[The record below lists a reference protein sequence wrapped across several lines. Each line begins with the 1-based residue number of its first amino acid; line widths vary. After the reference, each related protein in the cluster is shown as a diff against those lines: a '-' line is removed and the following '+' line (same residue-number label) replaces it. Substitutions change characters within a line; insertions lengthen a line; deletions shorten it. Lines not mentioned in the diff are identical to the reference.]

1 MNSAFPRQLVS
12 TKQLNPKNIQLF
24 LEKTAKMEQAL
35 LENKSS
41 QIMQGKI
48 MAALFYEP
56 STRTRLSFE
65 TAFHKLGGKIISV
78 AGSGSTSIK
87 KGETIYDTIK
97 VIENYADIIVMRH
110 AQIGAPGEAINATQ
124 KPFINGGDGAGEHP
138 SQSLID
144 LYTIYKEHGKI
155 DELTIGFVGDVKYS
169 RCIHSLT
176 YLLKNFKTKLVY
188 ISPKEL
194 AMPHEIKKFLTEN
207 KITFKEARQIE
218 TEIKNLDVMYV
229 NRIQKERFDDMEQ
242 YKKLKHSYIITTK
255 LVKTGKKNLIVMDPL
270 PRVGGIL
277 TEVDQLPQAAYF
289 RQVKNSVPVR
299 MALVDLVMNG

>member
-1 MNSAFPRQLVS
+1 MNFKFPTQLVS
-12 TKQLNPKNIQLF
+12 TKQLNLKTIQLF
-24 LEKTAKMEQAL
+24 LDKTQKMETAL
-35 LENKSS
+35 LEKKAL

-65 TAFHKLGGKIISV
+65 TAFLKLGGQNISV
-78 AGSGSTSIK
+78 TGSGSSSIK

-97 VIENYADIIVMRH
+97 VIENYADVLVMRH
-110 AQIGAPGEAINATQ
+110 AQIGASGEAMNATK

-144 LYTIYKEHGKI
+144 IYTIYKEFGKI
-155 DELTIGFVGDVKYS
+155 NGLTIGFVGDVKYS

-176 YLLKNFKTKLVY
+176 YLLSNFDVNLVY

-194 AMPHEIKKFLTEN
+194 PIPDELKNFLEKN
-207 KITFKEARQIE
+207 KIPFREARQIE
-218 TEIKNLDVMYV
+218 SEIQNLDVMYV
-229 NRIQKERFDDMEQ
+229 QRMQQERFDDLDQ
-242 YKKLKHSYIITTK
+242 YEKLKNSYVITAD
-255 LVKTGKKNLIVMDPL
+255 LVQKGKKGLIVMDPL

-277 TEVDQLPQAAYF
+277 TEVDELPQAAYF
-289 RQVKNSVPVR
+289 RQVKNSIPVR
-299 MALVDLVMNG
+299 MALLDLVMNG